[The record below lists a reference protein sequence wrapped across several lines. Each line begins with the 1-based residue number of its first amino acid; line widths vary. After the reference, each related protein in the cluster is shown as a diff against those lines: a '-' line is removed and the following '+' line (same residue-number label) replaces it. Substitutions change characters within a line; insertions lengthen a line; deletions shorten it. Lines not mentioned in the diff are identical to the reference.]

1 MNDNEIQFRKHI
13 DELVRGWEEDEKWY
27 AALSGLT
34 SVEELERLSKDDS
47 WTVREQVVGNRSSS
61 VQILSDLSEDEMYP
75 VREAVALNPNTPFK
89 ILAIL
94 MKDKNK
100 YVRKSAARMMREQ
113 RKRKSAGRY
122 RSKRNYIKKIGRY
135 VEGCEPNDR

>member
-1 MNDNEIQFRKHI
+1 MNDNEIQLRRLI
-13 DELVRGWEEDEKWY
+13 DEIVREWEEDEKWY

-34 SVEELERLSKDDS
+34 SVEELEGLSKDDS
-47 WTVREQVVGNRSSS
+47 WTVREQVAGNRSSS
-61 VQILSDLSEDEMYP
+61 VQILSDLSKDEMYP

-94 MKDKNK
+94 MKDNNK
-100 YVRKSAARMMREQ
+100 YVRKSATRMMREQ

-122 RSKRNYIKKIGRY
+122 RSRRKYIKEIGRY
-135 VEGCEPNDR
+135 VEGSEPNDR